1 MPVSFI
7 GAGPGDPE
15 LLTLKAFKKISE
27 ADVIIYTGS
36 LINPEILKYSKV
48 DAELFDSKD
57 MILED
62 IVDIMVK
69 KTKEGKK
76 VARLHT
82 GDISI
87 YSSIAE
93 QIEEVAKAGV
103 EIEVVPGVSSYQAA
117 AARLKREYM
126 IPQKTQTLILTR
138 MAGKTPVPDLE
149 NLKSLAR
156 HNSSLVLFLSMGL
169 FYEVIRELKTVLPS
183 KTPVAVVHK
192 VTWPDEIIVS
202 GTISDICVKVKEFPC
217 IYKTS
222 LILIGNFLKSQGYKS
237 KLYDKHFSHGYR
249 KEVR

>member
-27 ADVIIYTGS
+27 ADVIVYAGS
-36 LINPEILKYSKV
+36 LINPEILKYSKA
-48 DAELFDSKD
+48 DAKLFDSKD

-62 IVDIMVK
+62 IVDIMVR

-76 VARLHT
+76 VVRLQT

-93 QIEEVAKAGV
+93 QIEEVVKAGV
-103 EIEVVPGVSSYQAA
+103 EIEIIPGVSSYQAA

-126 IPQKTQTLILTR
+126 IPEKTQTLILTR
-138 MAGKTPVPDLE
+138 MTGKIPVPDLE
-149 NLKSLAR
+149 NLKSLAK

-169 FYEVIRELKTVLPS
+169 FYEAMQELKTVLPS
-183 KTPVAVVHK
+183 ETPVAVVHK

-202 GTISDICVKVKEFPC
+202 GTISDICMKIKKFPC
-217 IYKTS
+217 VYKTS
-222 LILIGNFLKSQGYKS
+222 LILIGNFLKSEGHRS
-237 KLYDKHFSHGYR
+237 RLYDKHFSHGYR